1 MFCPNCG
8 TKNDDDALF
17 CGSCGTKL
25 QDKAVVPPVDNDF
38 KPDIELVQAEV
49 QNGAQAYAQPE
60 EQTQTQTYAQ
70 PEEQA
75 QPQAYVQSKIFCK
88 WDKFIRPYNPHRL

>member
-38 KPDIELVQAEV
+38 KPDI
-49 QNGAQAYAQPE
+49 
-60 EQTQTQTYAQ
+60 
-70 PEEQA
+70 
-75 QPQAYVQSKIFCK
+75 
-88 WDKFIRPYNPHRL
+88 

>member
-60 EQTQTQTYAQ
+60 PAK
-70 PEEQA
+70 
-75 QPQAYVQSKIFCK
+75 PQRKTDSNAKMRF
-88 WDKFIRPYNPHRL
+88 FE

>member
-38 KPDIELVQAEV
+38 RS
-49 QNGAQAYAQPE
+49 E
-60 EQTQTQTYAQ
+60 EHTLNSSHT
-70 PEEQA
+70 
-75 QPQAYVQSKIFCK
+75 
-88 WDKFIRPYNPHRL
+88 RPSRMPSSA

>member
-25 QDKAVVPPVDNDF
+25 QDKAVVPPIDNDF
-38 KPDIELVQAEV
+38 
-49 QNGAQAYAQPE
+49 
-60 EQTQTQTYAQ
+60 
-70 PEEQA
+70 
-75 QPQAYVQSKIFCK
+75 
-88 WDKFIRPYNPHRL
+88 

>member
-25 QDKAVVPPVDNDF
+25 QDKAVVPPIDNDF
-38 KPDIELVQAEV
+38 KPDVYKRQVIWGSL
-49 QNGAQAYAQPE
+49 
-60 EQTQTQTYAQ
+60 
-70 PEEQA
+70 
-75 QPQAYVQSKIFCK
+75 SLL
-88 WDKFIRPYNPHRL
+88 IRTIIWSRMI